1 MVTHMSFW
9 VDIMKTTIEIS
20 DELANTAKAY
30 AAEHDTTLRW
40 LVERGLR
47 EVMRVDRQ
55 RAGSKLKDASVGGRG
70 LQTGYRD
77 ADWSRIRAAVYKDRG
92 S

>member
-1 MVTHMSFW
+1 
-9 VDIMKTTIEIS
+9 MKTTIEIS

-30 AAEHDTTLRW
+30 AAEHKLTLRS

-47 EVMRVDRQ
+47 EVMRVDRL
-55 RAGSKLKDASVGGRG
+55 RADFKLKDASVGGRG
-70 LQTGYRD
+70 LQAGYRD
-77 ADWSRIRAAVYKDRG
+77 ADWSRIRDAVYRDRG